1 MTAVVAGIV
10 SALVGV
16 LGVGVGAWLQS
27 RDNRR
32 RWLHDQ
38 KLRGAIDFIATTGDV
53 HDHRLLGQAEA
64 SGSKEVVLW
73 QRVQKSRSVVYLLCD
88 GDTVDKAEELIKSIR
103 QFEPTADHSGED
115 VTISRLRDLVR
126 ALRHELGKHDR
137 QFDPASL
144 EPATSQMHTI

>member
-38 KLRGAIDFIATTGDV
+38 KLRGAVDFIATTGDV

-64 SGSKEVVLW
+64 SGSKERVLW
-73 QRVQKSRSVVYLLCD
+73 QRVQKSRSVLYLLCQ

-126 ALRHELGKHDR
+126 ALRHELGTGEG
-137 QFDPASL
+137 QFDPAL
-144 EPATSQMHTI
+144 REPATSEIRAL